1 MCGVIGIYSYDENIT
16 SKLTFFALYSL
27 QHRGQESAGITVFGD
42 YINIH
47 KGMGLVNEVFSKKKL
62 EEMKGNVAVGH
73 VRYSTTGA
81 SKIEN
86 AQPLLVKTKKGALS
100 VAHNGNLV
108 NYPSLR
114 EELENEGAVFITESD
129 TEVIAKLLS
138 KELLGK
144 DIIDSLRNL
153 TERLRGS
160 YSLVLALND
169 TLIGFRDPLGFKP
182 LIVGK
187 GDFGYILA
195 SESCALDAIGA
206 DVIRDVKP
214 GEAVVIKDGDI
225 EFVRIAESKR
235 RALCVFEYIYFARPD
250 SILDGR
256 CVYDVRHKIGEILAK
271 ESPVEADIV
280 SPVPDSGT
288 TSAIGFS
295 KASGIEYLEALIK
308 NRYVGRTFILPEQN
322 ARELSVRIKMNAVR
336 SNVKGRRVVLVDDSI
351 VRGTTSGRIIDMVR
365 AAGAKEVHF
374 RVGSPPIISPCYF
387 GIDMS
392 TREELIASKKSV
404 EEIRKAI
411 NADSLAYLSL
421 DGLIKAVRIKKED
434 LCLACLTANYPIKI

>member
-108 NYPSLR
+108 NYLSLR

-336 SNVKGRRVVLVDDSI
+336 SNVKGKRVVLVDDSI

-434 LCLACLTANYPIKI
+434 LCLACLTANYPIDV

>member
-42 YINIH
+42 YINMH

-108 NYPSLR
+108 NYLSLR

-336 SNVKGRRVVLVDDSI
+336 SNVKGKRVVLVDDSI
-351 VRGTTSGRIIDMVR
+351 VRGTTSRRIIDMVR

-421 DGLIKAVRIKKED
+421 DGLIKAVKIKKED
-434 LCLACLTANYPIKI
+434 LCLACLTANYPIDV